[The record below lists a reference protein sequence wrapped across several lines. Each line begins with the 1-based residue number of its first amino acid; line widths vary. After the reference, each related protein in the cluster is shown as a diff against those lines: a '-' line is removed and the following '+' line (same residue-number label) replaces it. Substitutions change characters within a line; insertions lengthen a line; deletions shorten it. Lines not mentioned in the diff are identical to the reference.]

1 MTCATRT
8 GWKETKYIKGKYWN
22 WNVKWH
28 NITVIAESI
37 KRTYNVF
44 NEVEETVLFLIL
56 GIFGGHVKVDI
67 STTIIDK
74 VGTPILMK

>member
-1 MTCATRT
+1 
-8 GWKETKYIKGKYWN
+8 
-22 WNVKWH
+22 
-28 NITVIAESI
+28 VIAESI